1 MNTLKR
7 TIFLLMSIAVPFMV
21 TAQNVTFY
29 SSEFAE
35 GVKIHLG
42 LDANS
47 VVTQQQTDTITAINL
62 SGLGINDIR
71 DVVYLPNVHTLNLS
85 YNDIRDVAPLLP
97 LDSLH
102 YVDLRGN
109 QLQDIN
115 VLSFSCSDSLV
126 LSVAYNYITDF
137 SRILMPSSCHISI
150 SGMSAQ
156 KDKHPSYMDV
166 YQFYADIQEGQPV
179 INYRGYSSMGSGI
192 ILECGNTQVVAEMTG
207 NFNTVSI
214 TDNLSS
220 TTMAT
225 LSNGVKDYT
234 TWVVPSKHFESH
246 PGETLTLPTG
256 LPDSYTINFVN
267 AVHGTAAI
275 NGTDL
280 VYTAPDVVVNDTL
293 SFSYYENGVL
303 KGFSQYHFGKT
314 ANFLL
319 GDANGDGDVS
329 LIDILLTVDYY
340 LGKNPAGFIFDNV
353 EMDGDNEIS
362 LADIL
367 AIVDIILNQ
376 NSASIPATARESKLD
391 VLALTANGS
400 NCTLHLDNSEPC
412 RGISFTITLPEGGTM
427 GSLTIPT
434 SRADG
439 HSALFKAV
447 APGHYNVVVYGN
459 SGKPLR
465 DGTTAMLNFDISGCQ
480 ASDITI
486 SDIQM
491 VNAWNETI
499 LLPATHGITTGIAR
513 VNDGDSDDGELWYNT
528 VGVGSNKPTR
538 GVNIHNGKK
547 TGQK

>member
-192 ILECGNTQVVAEMTG
+192 ILECGNTQVAAEMTG
-207 NFNTVSI
+207 NFNTVRI

-220 TTMAT
+220 TTIAK
-225 LSNGVKDYT
+225 LSNGEKGDT
-234 TWVVPSKHFESH
+234 TWVIPPMEY
-246 PGETLTLPTG
+246 ETMPEQTITVETE
-256 LPDSYTINFVN
+256 LPDNYKIGFAN
-267 AVHGTAAI
+267 ALHGTVVI
-275 NGTDL
+275 DGTDL
-280 VYTAPDVVVNDTL
+280 VYTAPDTEMCDTL
-293 SFSYYENGVL
+293 SFSYYERGVL
-303 KGFSQYHFGKT
+303 RGFSR
-314 ANFLL
+314 
-319 GDANGDGDVS
+319 
-329 LIDILLTVDYY
+329 YY
-340 LGKNPAGFIFDNV
+340 LGKPRIHLGDVNG
-353 EMDGDNEIS
+353 DGVVNITDIS
-362 LADIL
+362 LIVAHILGETLPVFIKQNADMNNDKSINVTDVASVVGIVLNAL
-367 AIVDIILNQ
+367 APKAPANARYDVDD
-376 NSASIPATARESKLD
+376 RV
-391 VLALTANGS
+391 VLAANSSGCSICLDGNAPFTA
-400 NCTLHLDNSEPC
+400 CEMTLN
-412 RGISFTITLPEGGTM
+412 LPEGCTLLDA
-427 GSLTIPT
+427 SLDSHQPT
-434 SRADG
+434 SHQVAVQSIGDGRYRLVVYAPADG
-439 HSALFKAV
+439 RSRLGEGALV
-447 APGHYNVVVYGN
+447 NLGLNGR
-459 SGKPLR
+459 S
-465 DGTTAMLNFDISGCQ
+465 DGIKV
-480 ASDITI
+480 SDIMF
-486 SDIQM
+486 SNRQY
-491 VNAWNETI
+491 ETVV
-499 LLPATHGITTGIAR
+499 LQDAVGMTTGL
-513 VNDGDSDDGELWYNT
+513 DGVLSTDAADDTYSIQ
-528 VGVGSNKPTR
+528 GVKTTTPR
-538 GVNIHNGKK
+538 KGVYIKGHKK
-547 TGQK
+547 KVVKH

>member
-192 ILECGNTQVVAEMTG
+192 ILECGNTQVAAEMTG
-207 NFNTVSI
+207 NFNTVRI

-220 TTMAT
+220 TTIAT
-225 LSNGVKDYT
+225 LSNGEKGDT
-234 TWVVPSKHFESH
+234 TWVIPPMEY
-246 PGETLTLPTG
+246 ETMPEQTITVETE
-256 LPDSYTINFVN
+256 LPDNYKIGFAN
-267 AVHGTAAI
+267 ALHGTVVI
-275 NGTDL
+275 DGTDL
-280 VYTAPDVVVNDTL
+280 VYTAPDTEMCDTL
-293 SFSYYENGVL
+293 SFSYYERGVL
-303 KGFSQYHFGKT
+303 RGFSR
-314 ANFLL
+314 
-319 GDANGDGDVS
+319 
-329 LIDILLTVDYY
+329 YY
-340 LGKNPAGFIFDNV
+340 LGKPRIHLGDVNG
-353 EMDGDNEIS
+353 DGVVNITDIS
-362 LADIL
+362 LIVAHILGETLPVFIKQNADMNNDKSINVTDVTSVVSIVLNDL
-367 AIVDIILNQ
+367 APK
-376 NSASIPATARESKLD
+376 APANARYD
-391 VLALTANGS
+391 MDDRVVLAANSSGCSICLDGNAPFTA
-400 NCTLHLDNSEPC
+400 CEMTLN
-412 RGISFTITLPEGGTM
+412 LPEGCTLLDA
-427 GSLTIPT
+427 SLDSHQPT
-434 SRADG
+434 SHQVAVHSIGDGRYRLVVYAPADG
-439 HSALFKAV
+439 RSRLGEGALV
-447 APGHYNVVVYGN
+447 NLGLNGR
-459 SGKPLR
+459 S
-465 DGTTAMLNFDISGCQ
+465 DGIKV
-480 ASDITI
+480 SDIMF
-486 SDIQM
+486 SNRQY
-491 VNAWNETI
+491 ETVV
-499 LLPATHGITTGIAR
+499 LQDAVGMTTGL
-513 VNDGDSDDGELWYNT
+513 DGVLSTDAADDTYSIQGIKT
-528 VGVGSNKPTR
+528 TTPRKGVYIKG
-538 GVNIHNGKK
+538 HKK
-547 TGQK
+547 KVVKH